1 MGLAADADGG
11 FRVIWADRRT
21 GRRRLWTTR
30 VTVQGPVMSK
40 VLKVSDKIGGLP

>member
-1 MGLAADADGG
+1 MGLTADADGG

-21 GRRRLWTTR
+21 GIRRLWTTR
-30 VTVQGPVMSK
+30 VTVLGPIMSK